1 MSLYCEAGPFS
12 TRTAPHSSPCTF
24 QNERTRVVERAF
36 RSSPPLPRSG
46 STIRHAFTAN
56 VAHGASGS
64 NGRTYRVSGWQDD
77 TRNPP
82 EHLVGRRLPPI
93 AQGWARAGIKNVEL
107 TNNLLDEFLKSD
119 SLPAAKR
126 VLTDL
131 GLTPVSSACG
141 VFGLW
146 EPNPKRAAQLDA
158 FKKRCEQFA
167 SLGLTKI
174 YSPTPT
180 TEKFTEEDYKR
191 GVANMRENGDI
202 AKQFGMVVMAEAV
215 RTSTFI
221 GTLPTMLKMMREAA
235 HPSVAPLLDFYHFW
249 SGLNKLEDL
258 DQIRQGEI
266 GTSTF
271 RTCPTC
277 HASSWTTP
285 RASFPAMASRRS
297 TGCCARLRT
306 KATPGP
312 CPSNCSCP
320 NSSKAILTK
329 SLARSVR
336 RPKRSC
342 AARASCDLSSV
353 CQSAPARDIQNHT
366 VTRCIVLNAHIEVI
380 APLVE
385 DPAGPLCG

>member
-1 MSLYCEAGPFS
+1 MAPLAVMAARTVSAAGKMTLAIHQNTSSAAGYRRSLE
-12 TRTAPHSSPCTF
+12 
-24 QNERTRVVERAF
+24 
-36 RSSPPLPRSG
+36 
-46 STIRHAFTAN
+46 
-56 VAHGASGS
+56 
-64 NGRTYRVSGWQDD
+64 
-77 TRNPP
+77 
-82 EHLVGRRLPPI
+82 
-93 AQGWARAGIKNVEL
+93 GWARAGIKNVEL

-202 AKQFGMVVMAEAV
+202 AKQFGMLVMAEAV

-221 GTLPTMLKMMREAA
+221 GTLPTMLKMMREAG

-266 GTSTF
+266 GHVHF
-271 RTCPTC
+271 QDVPDMPRELLDN
-277 HASSWTTP
+277 TTRIIP
-285 RASFPAMASRRS
+285 GDGVSPLNRM
-297 TGCCARLRT
+297 LRT
-306 KATPGP
+306 
-312 CPSNCSCP
+312 
-320 NSSKAILTK
+320 
-329 SLARSVR
+329 LAD
-336 RPKRSC
+336 KGY
-342 AARASCDLSSV
+342 
-353 CQSAPARDIQNHT
+353 
-366 VTRCIVLNAHIEVI
+366 
-380 APLVE
+380 
-385 DPAGPLCG
+385 AGPLSVELFLPKFQQGDPFEVAREIRQKAEAVMRRARVM

>member
-1 MSLYCEAGPFS
+1 MLSR
-12 TRTAPHSSPCTF
+12 RTLLLTPVA
-24 QNERTRVVERAF
+24 VMAAA
-36 RSSPPLPRSG
+36 RSG
-46 STIRHAFTAN
+46 SAAGKMTLALHQNTSSAA
-56 VAHGASGS
+56 G
-64 NGRTYRVSGWQDD
+64 YRRSL
-77 TRNPP
+77 
-82 EHLVGRRLPPI
+82 E
-93 AQGWARAGIKNVEL
+93 GWAKAGIKHVEL

-158 FKKRCEQFA
+158 FKKRCDQFA

-202 AKQFGMVVMAEAV
+202 AKQFGMIVMAEAV

-235 HPSVAPLLDFYHFW
+235 HANVAPLLDFYHFY

-258 DQIRQGEI
+258 DMIRQGEI
-266 GTSTF
+266 GHVHF
-271 RTCPTC
+271 QDVPDMPRELLDN
-277 HASSWTTP
+277 TT
-285 RASFPAMASRRS
+285 RII
-297 TGCCARLRT
+297 
-306 KATPGP
+306 PGDG
-312 CPSNCSCP
+312 
-320 NSSKAILTK
+320 
-329 SLARSVR
+329 V
-336 RPKRSC
+336 
-342 AARASCDLSSV
+342 
-353 CQSAPARDIQNHT
+353 
-366 VTRCIVLNAHIEVI
+366 
-380 APLVE
+380 APLNQMLRKLA
-385 DPAGPLCG
+385 DKGYSGPLSVELFLPKFQQGDPYEVAREIRQKAEAVMRRARVM

>member
-1 MSLYCEAGPFS
+1 MAATRAVSAAGKMTLAIHQNTSAAAGYRRSLE
-12 TRTAPHSSPCTF
+12 
-24 QNERTRVVERAF
+24 
-36 RSSPPLPRSG
+36 
-46 STIRHAFTAN
+46 
-56 VAHGASGS
+56 
-64 NGRTYRVSGWQDD
+64 
-77 TRNPP
+77 
-82 EHLVGRRLPPI
+82 
-93 AQGWARAGIKNVEL
+93 GWAKAGIKNVEL
-107 TNNLLDEFLKSD
+107 TNTLLDEFLKSD

-202 AKQFGMVVMAEAV
+202 AKQFGLLMMAEAV

-235 HPSVAPLLDFYHFW
+235 HPNVAPLLDFYHFW

-258 DQIRQGEI
+258 DLIRQGEI
-266 GTSTF
+266 GHVHF
-271 RTCPTC
+271 QDVPDIPRELLDN
-277 HASSWTTP
+277 TTRIIP
-285 RASFPAMASRRS
+285 GDGVAPLNRM
-297 TGCCARLRT
+297 LRT
-306 KATPGP
+306 
-312 CPSNCSCP
+312 
-320 NSSKAILTK
+320 
-329 SLARSVR
+329 
-336 RPKRSC
+336 
-342 AARASCDLSSV
+342 LSDKGYS
-353 CQSAPARDIQNHT
+353 
-366 VTRCIVLNAHIEVI
+366 
-380 APLVE
+380 
-385 DPAGPLCG
+385 GPLSVELFLPKFQQGDPFEVGREIRQKCEAVMRRARVM